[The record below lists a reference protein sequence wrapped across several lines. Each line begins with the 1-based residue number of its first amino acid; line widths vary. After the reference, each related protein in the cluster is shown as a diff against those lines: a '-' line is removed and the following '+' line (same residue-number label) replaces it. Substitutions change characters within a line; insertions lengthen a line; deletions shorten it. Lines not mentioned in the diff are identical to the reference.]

1 MSIYRRHFRLHVKNA
16 EESTSN
22 KHLLCEKHPDY
33 LQGQEHLPTFPSQ
46 YLAAK
51 SAGTL
56 TQSSY
61 QKKFN
66 PLTSF
71 DGLHIY
77 DMEGDE

>member
-1 MSIYRRHFRLHVKNA
+1 MSIYHRHLRFHVKSA

-22 KHLLCEKHPDY
+22 KHSLCEKHPDY

-51 SAGTL
+51 NADMSTE
-56 TQSSY
+56 SFY

-66 PLTSF
+66 PSTSF

>member
-1 MSIYRRHFRLHVKNA
+1 MSILHRHLRLHATNA
-16 EESTSN
+16 EEFTSN
-22 KHLLCEKHPDY
+22 RLSLCEKLPDY

-51 SAGTL
+51 NAEMSTE
-56 TQSSY
+56 SSY
-61 QKKFN
+61 REKFN
-66 PLTSF
+66 PSISF

>member
-1 MSIYRRHFRLHVKNA
+1 MSTLTKHLELLAKSA
-16 EESTSN
+16 EESTSI
-22 KHLLCEKHPDY
+22 KHSSYAKLPDY

-46 YLAAK
+46 YLAARN
-51 SAGTL
+51 AATL
-56 TQSSY
+56 MESFC

-66 PLTSF
+66 PSTSF

>member
-1 MSIYRRHFRLHVKNA
+1 MSIYHRHLRLHVKSA
-16 EESTSN
+16 EEFTSN
-22 KHLLCEKHPDY
+22 KHSLCEKHPDY

-46 YLAAK
+46 YLAARN
-51 SAGTL
+51 ADTL
-56 TQSSY
+56 MESFC

-66 PLTSF
+66 PSTSF

>member
-1 MSIYRRHFRLHVKNA
+1 MSTLTRQPELHVKSV
-16 EESTSN
+16 EEFTSTR
-22 KHLLCEKHPDY
+22 HLLYEKLPDY

-51 SAGTL
+51 NADTL
-56 TQSSY
+56 MESFY

-66 PLTSF
+66 PSTKY